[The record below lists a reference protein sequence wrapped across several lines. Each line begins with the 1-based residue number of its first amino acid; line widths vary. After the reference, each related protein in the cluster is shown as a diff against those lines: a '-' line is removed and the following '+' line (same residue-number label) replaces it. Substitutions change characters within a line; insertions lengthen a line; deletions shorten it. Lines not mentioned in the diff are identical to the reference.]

1 MSGIV
6 QRLRSDPEVQELKKK
21 CYELTGEWI
30 PFHFECFIDIDHYKD
45 YMRKIIKEHDATNQ
59 K

>member
-1 MSGIV
+1 MNGIV

-45 YMRKIIKEHDATNQ
+45 YMRKIIKEHDA
-59 K
+59 